1 MIYVLQDK
9 KILYKTGERE
19 YKLVSGQNCCGETAF
34 TEFMT
39 TKKQY
44 DKESGV
50 YFYQYAQSFKPD
62 EKATP
67 EEVNRMGVELAQY
80 FKGYEVLVATHIDK
94 DHKHNYL
101 IVNSVS
107 CENGK
112 KLQFNEKNLHE
123 LREVSDSICKAHGLE
138 VL

>member
-1 MIYVLQDK
+1 MAIVIAIPEKTQSKTAMSKVMKYVSQDK
-9 KILYKTGERE
+9 KTLYKEGDRE
-19 YKLVSGQNCCGETAF
+19 YKLVSGQNCCGETAY

-44 DKESGV
+44 GKESGV
-50 YFYQYAQSFKPD
+50 YFYQYVQSFKPD

-67 EEVNRMGVELAQY
+67 EEIHQMGVELAQY
-80 FKGYEVLVATHIDK
+80 FKGYEVLIATHIDR
-94 DHKHNYL
+94 DHHHNHL

-112 KLQFNEKNLHE
+112 KLSSM
-123 LREVSDSICKAHGLE
+123 RRT
-138 VL
+138 